1 MKKKVLFLNIYT
13 DLLFP
18 FVALDFMDVLKSGDQ
33 LQRRNVVCCE
43 KRSKN
48 RINGCLWILIA
59 SVLTTAEGRQCF
71 SKYVRRVLYV
81 HTYIYGWH
89 GCFFSAVRNVQIDKQ
104 CGKKMFIRGRLL
116 AFYESFALQK
126 R

>member
-1 MKKKVLFLNIYT
+1 
-13 DLLFP
+13 
-18 FVALDFMDVLKSGDQ
+18 MDVLKSGDQ

-81 HTYIYGWH
+81 HTYM
-89 GCFFSAVRNVQIDKQ
+89 VRIVVSFLLFVMCKLTNNAE
-104 CGKKMFIRGRLL
+104 KKMFIRGHLF